1 MSAALE
7 FDDVTV
13 AYARQNAAPL
23 VLVSGCDIT
32 VRPGRLHCVAG
43 RSGSGKTSVLRVAA
57 GLIAPSEGRVLW
69 DGLDLAGLA
78 DDAVTR
84 LRRERVGF
92 LDQSGALI
100 DGMSVLENVMV
111 PAVPARRV
119 RELGERAI
127 GLLDRVGIADRASA
141 RPAEL
146 SGGERQRA
154 ALARALLLSPQLLI
168 VDEPTAGLDRASADD
183 IIELLV
189 AQRDADV
196 AVLVASHDPHLID
209 AADAR
214 THLA

>member
-1 MSAALE
+1 MSTVLE

-13 AYARQNAAPL
+13 AYPRPHDAPL
-23 VLVSGCDIT
+23 ILVSGCDIT

-43 RSGSGKTSVLRVAA
+43 RSGSGKTSILRVAA
-57 GLIAPSEGRVLW
+57 GLVAPSEGRVLW
-69 DGLDLAGLA
+69 DGLDLAGVD

-84 LRRERVGF
+84 LRRDRVGF
-92 LDQSGALI
+92 LDQAGSLL
-100 DGMSVLENVMV
+100 DGMSVLENVLV

-119 RELGERAI
+119 RELGERALA
-127 GLLDRVGIADRASA
+127 LLDEVGIADRASA

-168 VDEPTAGLDRASADD
+168 VDEPTAALDRASADG
-183 IIELLV
+183 IIDLLV

>member
-1 MSAALE
+1 MSTALE

-13 AYARQNAAPL
+13 AYLRRHDDPL
-23 VLVSGCDIT
+23 VIVSGCDLT

-57 GLIAPSEGRVLW
+57 GLSTPSGGRVRW
-69 DGLDLAGLA
+69 DGLDLGDLD

-92 LDQSGALI
+92 LDQAGSLL
-100 DGMSVLENVMV
+100 DGMSVLENVLV

-119 RELGERAI
+119 RELGDRAVE
-127 GLLDRVGIADRASA
+127 LLAEVGIADRGSA
-141 RPAEL
+141 RVGEL
-146 SGGERQRA
+146 SGGERQRV

-168 VDEPTAGLDRASADD
+168 VDEPTASLDRAMADEV
-183 IIELLV
+183 IALLMV
-189 AQRDADV
+189 QRDAGV

>member
-1 MSAALE
+1 MSTVLE

-13 AYARQNAAPL
+13 AYARPHDVPL

-43 RSGSGKTSVLRVAA
+43 RSGSGKTSMLRVAA
-57 GLIAPSEGRVLW
+57 GLVAPSEGRVLW
-69 DGLDLAGLA
+69 DGLDLAGLD

-84 LRRERVGF
+84 LRRDRVGF
-92 LDQSGALI
+92 LDQAGSLL
-100 DGMSVLENVMV
+100 DGMSVLENVLV

-119 RELGERAI
+119 RELGERALA
-127 GLLDRVGIADRASA
+127 LLDEVGIADRASA

-154 ALARALLLSPQLLI
+154 ALARAMLLSPQLLV
-168 VDEPTAGLDRASADD
+168 VDEPTAGLDRSSADG
-183 IIELLV
+183 IIDLLM
-189 AQRDADV
+189 ARRDADV

>member
-1 MSAALE
+1 VSLVLE
-7 FDDVTV
+7 FDDVTI
-13 AYARQNAAPL
+13 AYSRRNDEPL
-23 VLVSGCDIT
+23 VLVSDSELAI
-32 VRPGRLHCVAG
+32 RDGRLHCVAG

-57 GLIAPSEGRVLW
+57 GLARPSAGRVRW
-69 DGLDLAGLA
+69 DGLDIGELD

-84 LRRERVGF
+84 LRRDRIGY
-92 LDQSGALI
+92 LDQSGAML
-100 DGMSVLENVMV
+100 DGLSVLENVLA

-119 RELGERAI
+119 RELGARALE
-127 GLLDRVGIADRASA
+127 LLHELGIADRASA

-154 ALARALLLSPQLLI
+154 ALARALLLAPPLLI
-168 VDEPTAGLDRASADD
+168 VDEPTAGLDRRSADEVID
-183 IIELLV
+183 LLL
-189 AQRDADV
+189 ARRSAGI

>member
-57 GLIAPSEGRVLW
+57 GLVAPSEGRVLW

-168 VDEPTAGLDRASADD
+168 VDEPTAGLDRATADD

>member
-1 MSAALE
+1 MSTVLE

-13 AYARQNAAPL
+13 AYTRPHDAPL
-23 VLVSGCDIT
+23 ILVSGCDIT

-43 RSGSGKTSVLRVAA
+43 RSGSGKTSLLRVAA
-57 GLIAPSEGRVLW
+57 GLVAPSDGRVLW
-69 DGLDLAGLA
+69 DGLDLAGLD

-84 LRRERVGF
+84 LRRDRVGF
-92 LDQSGALI
+92 LDQAGSLL
-100 DGMSVLENVMV
+100 DGMSVLENVLV

-119 RELGERAI
+119 RELGERALA
-127 GLLDRVGIADRASA
+127 LLDEVGIADRAAA
-141 RPAEL
+141 RPGQL

-154 ALARALLLSPQLLI
+154 ALARALLLSPKLLI
-168 VDEPTAGLDRASADD
+168 VDEPTASLDRGSADG
-183 IIELLV
+183 IIELLA